1 MEHIRFHFDPVCPWC
16 YQTSRWLGHLAA
28 LGRVQLSWGLF
39 SLQVAHGEPGQEH
52 GRLRSRTSRGLR
64 TALVVRDVA
73 GHPGVAAF
81 YEQLGRRIHE
91 QGASPKD
98 GEVIAAALEAAGL
111 ARELT
116 RDADRDDVVE
126 RLLAEHRR
134 LVEDTCSFGVPTIAL
149 DGGAGPTYF
158 GPVLIAPPEDDATA
172 TALLDH
178 ITGLA
183 RHEGF
188 VELKR
193 ERDRAPDLASVNHAD

>member
-52 GRLRSRTSRGLR
+52 GRL
-64 TALVVRDVA
+64 
-73 GHPGVAAF
+73 HPGVAAF

-111 ARELT
+111 ARELAG
-116 RDADRDDVVE
+116 DADRDDVVE

-149 DGGAGPTYF
+149 DGGGGPTYF

-193 ERDRAPDLASVNHAD
+193 ERDRAPDLASVRHTS